1 MTIAKEFKFKKKNL
15 YLEAKEDVK
24 VLYKYVDQL
33 INESS
38 IRQELIDKGEF
49 SFTMNNIIAHLNNY
63 DINKMNFIF
72 FKMQEIIWNQETSI
86 FHCSAYYHTH
96 FAKEGLSLMLIDFS
110 LTSSGQRNFKCFI
123 KVKD

>member
-15 YLEAKEDVK
+15 YLEAKEDVRL
-24 VLYKYVDQL
+24 LYKYVDQL
-33 INESS
+33 IKETS

-49 SFTMNNIIAHLNNY
+49 FFTMNNVIVHLNNY
-63 DINKMNFIF
+63 DNNKVNFIF
-72 FKMQEIIWNQETSI
+72 SKMQEIIWNQETSI

-96 FAKEGLSLMLIDFS
+96 FAKEGLSLMLIDLS
-110 LTSSGQRNFKCFI
+110 LTSSEKRNFKCFI

>member
-24 VLYKYVDQL
+24 VLYKYIDQL
-33 INESS
+33 INKSS
-38 IRQELIDKGEF
+38 IRQELIEKGEF
-49 SFTMNNIIAHLNNY
+49 SFTINNVIPHLNNY
-63 DINKMNFIF
+63 DNDKMNFIF
-72 FKMQEIIWNQETSI
+72 SKMQEIIWNQETSI

-96 FAKEGLSLMLIDFS
+96 FAKEGLSLILIDFS
-110 LTSSGQRNFKCFI
+110 LCSSGQRNFKCFI

>member
-24 VLYKYVDQL
+24 LLYKYVDQL
-33 INESS
+33 IKETS

-49 SFTMNNIIAHLNNY
+49 SFTMNNIIARLNNY
-63 DINKMNFIF
+63 DNNKMNFIF
-72 FKMQEIIWNQETSI
+72 SKIQEIIWNQETSI
-86 FHCSAYYHTH
+86 FHCSAYYRSD
-96 FAKEGLSLMLIDFS
+96 FAREGLSLMLIDFS
-110 LTSSGQRNFKCFI
+110 LTSSGKRNFKCFI